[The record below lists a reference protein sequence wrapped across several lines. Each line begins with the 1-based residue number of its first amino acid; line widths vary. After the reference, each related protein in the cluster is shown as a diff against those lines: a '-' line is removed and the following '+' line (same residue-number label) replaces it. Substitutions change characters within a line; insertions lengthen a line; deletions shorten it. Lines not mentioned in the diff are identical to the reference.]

1 MKIVHLNHFTLIH
14 VFGEEAQSFLQ
25 GQLTNDIRQLKPET
39 AQLSGYCT
47 PKGRLLA
54 TFWILQADEGY
65 YLFLP
70 HSLQASI
77 QKRLQMYVLRAKVTL
92 KAIDQYHCIGLIDAE
107 KLPEMFQTMPSFT
120 LTPRQKIVLVPS
132 EAIKTVDFNGDPNDW
147 ECTSIMQGY
156 ATVLPETQ
164 EEFVPQML
172 NFDLNH
178 GVNFQKGC
186 YTGQEIIARTHY
198 LGKIK
203 RRLYLL
209 TASASENITVGMS
222 LYTPTI
228 PDQAIGLVT
237 NIAFADETKKTMVI
251 LAVLPVHYYEDNSLA
266 IEAGQGTGIF
276 LERVKGAEA
285 FYTC

>member
-1 MKIVHLNHFTLIH
+1 MKIVNLDHFTLIH
-14 VFGEEAQSFLQ
+14 VFGEEALVFLQ
-25 GQLTNDIRQLKPET
+25 GQFTNDMRQLKVGS

-54 TFWILQADEGY
+54 TFWVLQAGEQDY

-70 HSLQASI
+70 QRLQASI
-77 QKRLQMYVLRAKVTL
+77 QKRLQLYVLRAKVTL
-92 KAIDQYHCIGLIDAE
+92 KALDHLHCIGLIDAD
-107 KLPEMFQTMPSFT
+107 TMPTTLNATSVFH
-120 LTPRQKIVLVPS
+120 LTPRQKVALV
-132 EAIKTVDFNGDPNDW
+132 EQLDGIDFNGEINDW
-147 ECTSIMQGY
+147 EYANILQGY

-209 TASASENITVGMS
+209 TAPADYNITIGMS

-237 NIAFADETKKTMVI
+237 NLAFTDETKKTIAM
-251 LAVLPVHYYEDNSLA
+251 LAVLPVNYYEDTNLS
-266 IEAGQGTGIF
+266 IEAGQGTGLL
-276 LERVKGAEA
+276 LERIKGAEA
-285 FYTC
+285 FYSV